1 MKMIE
6 SKQNLSRKSLF
17 KDLNP
22 NKNSYISPNNKSSSY
37 NNLKIIN
44 DLGNPPPNNNHKSV
58 VTFIKEKNKFFLE
71 NSFDVKGTREF
82 LASKEV
88 AMRAIK
94 LTDEIIEDKKEEQR
108 RTVFTNKNVMEIN
121 FLDECPSPKRKSA
134 KLPGKRTISPRKS
147 RKSHKKLGDNEII
160 KKKLLS
166 DKKLIKLKEKKMKKN
181 SRKKIKNKLN
191 ENSSFLS
198 SENNNENE
206 NNIILNKCNDSKGSN
221 IYKFIID
228 NANEQEENFQ
238 KKLKEELKKVE
249 NINPKKKEK
258 TKSISKKDLKIKQKP
273 KRMSSVTEKNR
284 DRQSIFMFS
293 EINKKLMADDD
304 ISISSIG
311 EQNINLPPP
320 TKKVIKRGHGSLNIN
335 SNQVKE
341 RLKEKF
347 NKDTEQKEKKN
358 DLNKMEDNSEK
369 DSIIS
374 ILSDLM

>member
-1 MKMIE
+1 
-6 SKQNLSRKSLF
+6 
-17 KDLNP
+17 
-22 NKNSYISPNNKSSSY
+22 
-37 NNLKIIN
+37 
-44 DLGNPPPNNNHKSV
+44 
-58 VTFIKEKNKFFLE
+58 
-71 NSFDVKGTREF
+71 
-82 LASKEV
+82 
-88 AMRAIK
+88 MRAIK

-108 RTVFTNKNVMEIN
+108 RTVFTNKNLLGLN
-121 FLDECPSPKRKSA
+121 FLDECPRPTKRKSA
-134 KLPGKRTISPRKS
+134 KVSGKRTISPRKS
-147 RKSHKKLGDNEII
+147 RKSHKKIGDNEII
-160 KKKLLS
+160 NTKLLS
-166 DKKLIKLKEKKMKKN
+166 DKKLIKIKEKKMKKN

-206 NNIILNKCNDSKGSN
+206 NNIILNKCNDSKDSN

-228 NANEQEENFQ
+228 NANEHEEIFNL
-238 KKLKEELKKVE
+238 KLKEELKKVE
-249 NINPKKKEK
+249 NIKQKKNQKR
-258 TKSISKKDLKIKQKP
+258 KSVSKKDLRYKHKP
-273 KRMSSVTEKNR
+273 KRLNSVTDINR
-284 DRQSIFMFS
+284 DKQSIFMFS

-341 RLKEKF
+341 RLKESLINRL
-347 NKDTEQKEKKN
+347 NKKKKN
-358 DLNKMEDNSEK
+358 HLDKKEDNSEK